1 MVERRETPGWR
12 DGRVV
17 EKTVSEP
24 LRVMKG
30 EKELDNKRGAAEM

>member
-1 MVERRETPGWR
+1 MEGWT
-12 DGRVV
+12 GC

-30 EKELDNKRGAAEM
+30 EKELDNKRGEAKM

>member
-12 DGRVV
+12 DGRAV

-30 EKELDNKRGAAEM
+30 EKELDNKRGEAEM